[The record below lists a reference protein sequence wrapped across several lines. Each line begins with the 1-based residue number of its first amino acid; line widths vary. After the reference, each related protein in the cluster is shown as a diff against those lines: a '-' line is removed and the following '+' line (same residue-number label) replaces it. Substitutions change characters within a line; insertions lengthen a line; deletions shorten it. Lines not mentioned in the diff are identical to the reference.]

1 MTQSSHDVTR
11 LLQLWSDGDAGAL
24 DRLVPL
30 VYDQLHRIAHQ
41 HLRNEAESPSLD
53 TTGIVHE
60 AYIKLVDLRRAR
72 FRDRAHFLAMA
83 SRLMRRLLVDHA
95 RARRAAK
102 RGGGTEAVELAEES
116 WMSEAQAGAIT
127 ELHEALERL
136 ESIDPRQS
144 QILEQRYFGGLS
156 LAETAEAAG
165 LSTATIKRE
174 LRFARAWLAAELG
187 PDAAGGGV
195 D

>member
-1 MTQSSHDVTR
+1 MTQYSHDVTQ
-11 LLQLWSDGDAGAL
+11 LLRLWSDGDAGAL

-30 VYDQLHRIAHQ
+30 VYDHLHRIAHQ

-102 RGGGTEAVELAEES
+102 RGGGAEAVELADES
-116 WMSEAQAGAIT
+116 WMSEAQAGVIT

-156 LAETAEAAG
+156 LDETAEASG

-187 PDAAGGGV
+187 AEGAGEGV